1 MEEIAKSV
9 DTTNNNI
16 YDGGHKYVLGPTQ
29 NYLARVARK
38 GLIRALGMAPGHNNA
53 HFGGN

>member
-9 DTTNNNI
+9 DNTNNNI

>member
-9 DTTNNNI
+9 DTTTNNT

-29 NYLARVARK
+29 TNFSPSRSERVNSCFRN
-38 GLIRALGMAPGHNNA
+38 GPWT
-53 HFGGN
+53 

>member
-16 YDGGHKYVLGPTQ
+16 YDGGHKYVLGQ
-29 NYLARVARK
+29 LRLILARVARK
-38 GLIRALGMAPGHNNA
+38 GLIRALGTAPGHNNA